1 MFDGGKNRAI
11 SGRSAFAYA
20 FVFLFAFQTF
30 VASALMARTSSAN
43 ASGIDAQIEG
53 FFDLSGP
60 VRQFLEVAN
69 SPAVNCPSA
78 TPPAIA
84 RFAFCNMAA
93 RSRRRRRPASC
104 ASAAVAR
111 LILVLDIPQRDFR
124 IAAFLEKGWAS
135 SWSAQ
140 APPFNA

>member
-43 ASGIDAQIEG
+43 ASGIDAQIE
-53 FFDLSGP
+53 LSICQGLFGDSSKSGQLP
-60 VRQFLEVAN
+60 GGQLPIGHA
-69 SPAVNCPSA
+69 AGHCPLCVLQHGGA
-78 TPPAIA
+78 L
-84 RFAFCNMAA
+84 AA
-93 RSRRRRRPASC
+93 APEAGVLRV
-104 ASAAVAR
+104 AVAR